1 VAQTRVL
8 LDLLPVLL
16 VLALTV
22 WSIRRQPFSF
32 TLLSLGVLWLSLS
45 QPEVYV
51 IFPDAIAASGR
62 HMLAA
67 IPAYL
72 MLGRIARWRPWLDFL
87 LCGMGLA
94 IQAFCVTY
102 ICNGG
107 WII

>member
-1 VAQTRVL
+1 MAQTRVL

-16 VLALTV
+16 VLGLTV
-22 WSIRRQPFSF
+22 WSIRRQPASF

-45 QPEVYV
+45 QPEVHV

-72 MLGRIARWRPWLDFL
+72 MLGRIANRRPWLEFL
-87 LCGMGLA
+87 FCGIGVA
-94 IQAFCVTY
+94 VQAFGVTY
-102 ICNGG
+102 IYNGG